1 MDSHHQHPTSE
12 TGVLLIE
19 LQGNGYRIEHRKMVS
34 AAGLAPAFPRSQ
46 AECVGCYATRC
57 SPRGASLEA
66 PPGSWFLWRW
76 ETLFPE
82 TGSQTRLA
90 DPEGVAPWWPC
101 ASTLPQTT
109 GRSAD

>member
-46 AECVGCYATRC
+46 AECVGCYAARC
-57 SPRGASLEA
+57 SPRGASKEA
-66 PPGSWFLWRW
+66 PGVMVLVGWR
-76 ETLFPE
+76 TLFPGI
-82 TGSQTRLA
+82 GSQTRLA
-90 DPEGVAPWWPC
+90 DPEGVAP
-101 ASTLPQTT
+101 STLPQTT
-109 GRSAD
+109 GRSADGATTP